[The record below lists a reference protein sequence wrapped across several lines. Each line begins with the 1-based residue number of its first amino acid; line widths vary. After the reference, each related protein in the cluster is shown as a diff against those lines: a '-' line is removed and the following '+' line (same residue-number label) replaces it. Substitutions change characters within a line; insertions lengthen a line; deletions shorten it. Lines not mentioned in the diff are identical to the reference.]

1 MSDTTDISTLP
12 GGTGGNVTLETKE
25 LPAAQRRPPQGAAPP
40 PPQMQRVPPPNMANK
55 IISGIKTAA
64 GVGATQLP
72 SRDVPRMPQ
81 QYTQDPRIKP
91 NYVPPAEPEK
101 SDYIGEHNSMQ
112 TMIEK
117 NKKKELQNERLES
130 IYDEI
135 QIPIFVMV
143 LYLIFQLP
151 VFQRFLKTHLPA
163 LFGGDGN
170 PKLSGYLLKTI
181 MFGITFYLIQKGAH
195 HLSHM
200 G

>member
-1 MSDTTDISTLP
+1 MSDTTDINALP
-12 GGTGGNVTLETKE
+12 GGAGGNVTLETKE
-25 LPAAQRRPPQGAAPP
+25 MPPQRRPPQGAAAAPSA
-40 PPQMQRVPPPNMANK
+40 QRIPPPNMANK

-81 QYTQDPRIKP
+81 QYSQDPRIKP
-91 NYVPPAEPEK
+91 NYVPPPEPEK
-101 SDYIGEHNSMQ
+101 SDYIGDHDSMQ
-112 TMIEK
+112 SMIEK

-130 IYDEI
+130 IYDEV
-135 QIPIFVMV
+135 QIPIFVMI

-151 VFQRFLKTHLPA
+151 VFQRFLKAHLPA

-170 PKLSGYLLKTI
+170 PKLAGYLLKTI
-181 MFGITFYLIQKGAH
+181 MFGLAFYLIQKAAH

-200 G
+200 R